1 MHEQLINHFVIPHTT
16 RTIGSEKALVSVQER
31 ESSLHITLS
40 FGFPAQHLAQELQ
53 QQIAAATGKSVELNI
68 RQNIV
73 AHKVQAGIATMKGVK
88 NIIAVASGK
97 GGVGKSTTTAN
108 LATAMAKMGARVGVL
123 DADLYGP
130 SQPTMLGVPSQQPK
144 QENGKFIPVRNAD
157 DIQVLRL
164 DDWVRSAQKRG
175 AKVYLPY
182 IEPHSLRLWFTPYP
196 QVNQRAERKRGKSSL
211 HVPQFVGDKIRAN
224 WLHSMV
230 IPIVGIDQHGTR
242 LGQGGGYYDYTIAA
256 CSRRPHL
263 IAAGFA
269 CQQVAQLP
277 TELHDIQVDYFVN
290 EKGVW
295 RFNRPNQQK

>member
-1 MHEQLINHFVIPHTT
+1 MMATDKRTLRRQLRQTRQKIPPAE
-16 RTIGSEKALVSVQER
+16 RQRAQAACNRQLKRFALRGKRIAVYWAMGSE
-31 ESSLHITLS
+31 
-40 FGFPAQHLAQELQ
+40 
-53 QQIAAATGKSVELNI
+53 
-68 RQNIV
+68 
-73 AHKVQAGIATMKGVK
+73 
-88 NIIAVASGK
+88 
-97 GGVGKSTTTAN
+97 
-108 LATAMAKMGARVGVL
+108 
-123 DADLYGP
+123 
-130 SQPTMLGVPSQQPK
+130 
-144 QENGKFIPVRNAD
+144 
-157 DIQVLRL
+157 LRL

-196 QVNQRAERKRGKSSL
+196 QTNQRAERKRGKSSL

-230 IPIVGIDQHGTR
+230 IPIVGIDQYGTR

-256 CSRRPHL
+256 CNRRPHL

-277 TELHDIQVDYFVN
+277 TESHDIQVDYFVN

>member
-1 MHEQLINHFVIPHTT
+1 MMMATDKRTLRRQLRQTRQKIPQAE
-16 RTIGSEKALVSVQER
+16 RQRAQAACNRQLKRFALRGKRIAVYWAMGSE
-31 ESSLHITLS
+31 
-40 FGFPAQHLAQELQ
+40 
-53 QQIAAATGKSVELNI
+53 
-68 RQNIV
+68 
-73 AHKVQAGIATMKGVK
+73 
-88 NIIAVASGK
+88 
-97 GGVGKSTTTAN
+97 
-108 LATAMAKMGARVGVL
+108 
-123 DADLYGP
+123 
-130 SQPTMLGVPSQQPK
+130 
-144 QENGKFIPVRNAD
+144 
-157 DIQVLRL
+157 LRL

-196 QVNQRAERKRGKSSL
+196 QTNQRAERKRGKSRL

-230 IPIVGIDQHGTR
+230 IPIVGIDQYGTR

-277 TELHDIQVDYFVN
+277 TESHDIQVDYFVN

>member
-1 MHEQLINHFVIPHTT
+1 MIATDKRTLRRQLRQTRQKIPPAE
-16 RTIGSEKALVSVQER
+16 RQRAQAACNRQLKRFALRGKRIAVYWAMGSE
-31 ESSLHITLS
+31 
-40 FGFPAQHLAQELQ
+40 
-53 QQIAAATGKSVELNI
+53 
-68 RQNIV
+68 
-73 AHKVQAGIATMKGVK
+73 
-88 NIIAVASGK
+88 
-97 GGVGKSTTTAN
+97 
-108 LATAMAKMGARVGVL
+108 
-123 DADLYGP
+123 
-130 SQPTMLGVPSQQPK
+130 
-144 QENGKFIPVRNAD
+144 
-157 DIQVLRL
+157 LRL
-164 DDWVRSAQKRG
+164 DDWVRRAQKRG

-242 LGQGGGYYDYTIAA
+242 LGQGGGYYDYTIAE

>member
-1 MHEQLINHFVIPHTT
+1 MMATDKRTLRRQLRQTRQKIPQAE
-16 RTIGSEKALVSVQER
+16 RQRAQAACNRQLKRFALRGKRIAVYWAMGSE
-31 ESSLHITLS
+31 
-40 FGFPAQHLAQELQ
+40 
-53 QQIAAATGKSVELNI
+53 
-68 RQNIV
+68 
-73 AHKVQAGIATMKGVK
+73 
-88 NIIAVASGK
+88 
-97 GGVGKSTTTAN
+97 
-108 LATAMAKMGARVGVL
+108 
-123 DADLYGP
+123 
-130 SQPTMLGVPSQQPK
+130 
-144 QENGKFIPVRNAD
+144 
-157 DIQVLRL
+157 LRL

-196 QVNQRAERKRGKSSL
+196 QTNQRAERKRGKSRL

-256 CSRRPHL
+256 CSRRPRL

-277 TELHDIQVDYFVN
+277 TESHDIQVDYFVN

>member
-1 MHEQLINHFVIPHTT
+1 MMATDKRTLRRQLRQTRQKIPQAE
-16 RTIGSEKALVSVQER
+16 RQRAQAACNRQLKRFALRGKRIAVYWAMGSE
-31 ESSLHITLS
+31 
-40 FGFPAQHLAQELQ
+40 
-53 QQIAAATGKSVELNI
+53 
-68 RQNIV
+68 
-73 AHKVQAGIATMKGVK
+73 
-88 NIIAVASGK
+88 
-97 GGVGKSTTTAN
+97 
-108 LATAMAKMGARVGVL
+108 
-123 DADLYGP
+123 
-130 SQPTMLGVPSQQPK
+130 
-144 QENGKFIPVRNAD
+144 
-157 DIQVLRL
+157 LRL

-196 QVNQRAERKRGKSSL
+196 QTNQRAERKRGKSRL

-256 CSRRPHL
+256 CSRRPRL
-263 IAAGFA
+263 IAAGFS

-277 TELHDIQVDYFVN
+277 TESHDIQVDYFVN

>member
-1 MHEQLINHFVIPHTT
+1 MIATDKRTLRRQLRQTRQKIPPAE
-16 RTIGSEKALVSVQER
+16 RQRAQAACNRQLKRFALRGKRIAVYWAMGSE
-31 ESSLHITLS
+31 
-40 FGFPAQHLAQELQ
+40 
-53 QQIAAATGKSVELNI
+53 
-68 RQNIV
+68 
-73 AHKVQAGIATMKGVK
+73 
-88 NIIAVASGK
+88 
-97 GGVGKSTTTAN
+97 
-108 LATAMAKMGARVGVL
+108 
-123 DADLYGP
+123 
-130 SQPTMLGVPSQQPK
+130 
-144 QENGKFIPVRNAD
+144 
-157 DIQVLRL
+157 LRL
-164 DDWVRSAQKRG
+164 DDWVRRAQKRG

-196 QVNQRAERKRGKSSL
+196 QVNQRAERKRGQSSL
-211 HVPQFVGDKIRAN
+211 HVPHVVGAKIRAN